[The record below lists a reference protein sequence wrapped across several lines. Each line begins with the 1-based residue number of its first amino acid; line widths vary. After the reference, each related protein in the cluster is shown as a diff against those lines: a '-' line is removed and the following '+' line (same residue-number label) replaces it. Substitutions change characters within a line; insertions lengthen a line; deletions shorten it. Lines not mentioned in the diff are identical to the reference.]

1 MFGNYVKTAFR
12 NLIRN
17 KLFSFIN
24 IVGLAIGLAACAL
37 ILLFVRDEYGWDDHW
52 DRAED
57 IYRLETTLQH
67 PVGTDRLSPYAPDP
81 MKDILLETVPEV
93 EAVTRYIGGG
103 MSILR
108 DGAVMV
114 QEGMIADQ
122 NFFEFFDFEFVAGDP
137 TTAFS
142 SLNSVVLSERTA
154 LAFFGAETPVGETV
168 TVRVGGDF
176 RDFTVTAVIE
186 NPLVDSHIE
195 HDFILPFNREYFEGA
210 RWFTEDWR
218 FLYRNVFVKFA
229 PGTNVD
235 SIRGLLPSLVEQ
247 HRPKPQDEAGQ
258 ENARTVL
265 LHLVALKDAHLYS
278 HAATSDPDVLMG
290 FTGLAGLILLIAVA
304 NFLNLSMA
312 RTSNRAREVAMRKV
326 VGASR
331 KQIIQ
336 QFLGEATALALIAMT
351 VAFVFVEISL
361 PYYNEFLSAVV
372 ALDFFEGPGVV
383 AGGLLLVITVGLVAG
398 SFQATFFALLKPR
411 DVLYS
416 NMSSDH
422 STGRLRSILVVAQFT
437 ISIAL
442 MVGAFFVNKQTD
454 YARSLDLGFNPENLI
469 VLAGTNGDH
478 SNSLKNRLLSSDY
491 IVSVGRSSDVP
502 TRGSEDR
509 LTMRQVTSD
518 ELVTLD
524 GLPTDPDFFSVF
536 EIPLVAGRYLTD
548 TDADYLRQRDG
559 ETGYRE
565 RANIVVNKMGAELLG
580 FVDPVAAIG
589 QTIPTNLTATQY
601 LEATIVGVVDDFHF
615 DSARDVIRPGIYYL
629 DERRLSEMT
638 VRLDQFNR
646 DAALAELEATWRD
659 MFPEQVLI
667 YRYMSDLVEEQYQT
681 EDQLSTALLAFTLLA
696 VSISCLGLYGLAS
709 FAVARRTKEIG
720 IRRVLGASFSDVAVM
735 LIWQFSKPIV
745 VALVVA
751 LPLAIYLVNDWLNGF
766 AYRIDMDAVPFILVA
781 LTAVAIG
788 WVTVAG
794 HAFKVARANP
804 VKALRYE

>member
-1 MFGNYVKTAFR
+1 MFSNYVKIAFR
-12 NLIRN
+12 NLVRN

-24 IVGLAIGLAACAL
+24 IIGLAIGLAACAL
-37 ILLFVRDEYGWDDHW
+37 ILLFVRDEFGWDDHW
-52 DRAED
+52 DRADD

-67 PVGTDRLSPYAPDP
+67 PVSTDRLSPYAPDP
-81 MKDILLETVPEV
+81 MKDILLESVPEV
-93 EAVTRYIGGG
+93 EAVTRYMEGG

-108 DGAVMV
+108 DGAVV
-114 QEGMIADQ
+114 LQEGLLADP
-122 NFFEFFDFEFVAGDP
+122 NFFEFFDFDFVAGDP
-137 TTAFS
+137 VTAFT
-142 SLNSVVLSERTA
+142 SLNSVVISERTA
-154 LAFFGAETPVGETV
+154 FAFYGEEPALGRTL
-168 TVRVGGDF
+168 TIRIGGEF
-176 RDFTVTAVIE
+176 RDFTVTAVIN
-186 NPLVDSHIE
+186 NPVVDTHID
-195 HDFILPFNREYFEGA
+195 HDFILPFNREYFVGA

-218 FLYRNVFVKFA
+218 FLYRSVFVKFA

-235 SIRGLLPSLVEQ
+235 NVRAALPGLVQQ
-247 HRPKPQDEAGQ
+247 HRPKPEDEAGQ

-265 LHLVALKDAHLYS
+265 LHLVALTDAHLYS

-290 FTGLAGLILLIAVA
+290 FVGLAALILLIAVA

-312 RTSNRAREVAMRKV
+312 RTSNRAREVALRKV

-331 KQIIQ
+331 RQIVE
-336 QFLGEATALALIAMT
+336 QFLGEATALALIAMI
-351 VAFVFVEISL
+351 VAFVLVEISL

-372 ALDFFEGPGVV
+372 ALDFFAGPGI
-383 AGGLLLVITVGLVAG
+383 AIGGLMLVITVGLVAG
-398 SFQATFFALLKPR
+398 SFQATYFALLKPK

-422 STGRLRSILVVAQFT
+422 STGRLRSLLVVAQFT

-454 YARSLDLGFNPENLI
+454 FARSLDLGFNPENLI
-469 VLAGTNGDH
+469 VVAGTNSDQ
-478 SNSLKNRLLSSDY
+478 SDALKTRLLASDH

-509 LTMRQVTSD
+509 LTMRQLGTE

-536 EIPLVAGRYLTD
+536 EIPLIAGRYLTD
-548 TDADYLRQRDG
+548 SEADYLRRRAGDG
-559 ETGYRE
+559 EYRE

-580 FVDPVAAIG
+580 FKDPAAAIG
-589 QTIPTNLTATQY
+589 QTVPTNLTATQY
-601 LEATIVGVVDDFHF
+601 LEATIVGVVEDFHF

-629 DERRLSEMT
+629 DERRLADMT
-638 VRLDQFNR
+638 VRLSRFNR
-646 DAALAELEATWRD
+646 DGAIADLEAIWRD
-659 MFPEQVLI
+659 LFPDQVLF
-667 YRYMSDLVEEQYQT
+667 YTFMSDLVEEQYQT
-681 EDQLSTALLAFTLLA
+681 EDQLSTALMAFTILA
-696 VSISCLGLYGLAS
+696 VTISCLGLYGLAS
-709 FAVARRTKEIG
+709 FAVDRRTKEIG
-720 IRRVLGASFSDVAVM
+720 IRRVLGASFTDVAVM

-745 VALVVA
+745 IALAVA
-751 LPLAIYLVNDWLNGF
+751 LPVAVYFVREWLSGF
-766 AYRIDMDAVPFILVA
+766 AYRIDMDAAPFIMVA

-788 WVTVAG
+788 WLTVAG